1 MTSPQ
6 RNVIIT
12 GASRGLG
19 LAMARRLAAD
29 GFRVVAIARRTT
41 EALDALIKDTDGR
54 VVFRAYDLM
63 QTEGLP
69 DLVKA
74 IRAEV
79 GPIYGLINNAGI
91 GTAGLLVALSPARI
105 EALVKLNTLSPI
117 LLTRAAARSMLA
129 EGSGRIINVS
139 SIIATTGFNALSVY
153 GATKASLIGF
163 TRSLAR
169 ELGPARVTVNAVAPG
184 FIETDMTG
192 DIGDAELAKVKA
204 RSALRRLAEAEDVAA
219 AVSYLMSDGAKNV
232 TGTVLTVDAGG
243 TA

>member
-1 MTSPQ
+1 M
-6 RNVIIT
+6 RNVLIT

-29 GFRVVAIARRTT
+29 GFRVVAVARKTS
-41 EALDALIKDTDGR
+41 EALDALIAETGGA
-54 VVFRAYDLM
+54 VVFHPYDLM
-63 QTEGLP
+63 ETEGLP
-69 DLVKA
+69 ALVKA

-79 GPIYGLINNAGI
+79 GPIYALVNNAGI
-91 GTAGLLVALSPARI
+91 GTAGLLVALSPTKI
-105 EALVKLNTLSPI
+105 EALVRLNTLSPI

-129 EGSGRIINVS
+129 EGAGRIINVS

-169 ELGPARVTVNAVAPG
+169 ELGPAGVTVNAIAPG
-184 FIETDMTG
+184 FIETEMTG
-192 DIGDAELAKVKA
+192 DMGEADLGKVKG

-219 AVSYLMSDGAKNV
+219 AVSYLMSEGARNV

>member
-1 MTSPQ
+1 M
-6 RNVIIT
+6 RNVLIT

-29 GFRVVAIARRTT
+29 GFRVVAVARKPS
-41 EALDALIKDTDGR
+41 EALDTLIAETGGA
-54 VVFRAYDLM
+54 VVFHPYDLM
-63 QTEGLP
+63 EVEGLP
-69 DLVKA
+69 ALVKA

-79 GPIYGLINNAGI
+79 GPIYALVNNAGI
-91 GTAGLLVALSPARI
+91 GTAGLLVALSPTKI
-105 EALVKLNTLSPI
+105 EALVRLNTLSPI

-129 EGSGRIINVS
+129 EGAGRIINVS

-169 ELGPARVTVNAVAPG
+169 ELGPAGVTVNAIAPG
-184 FIETDMTG
+184 FIETEMTG
-192 DIGDAELAKVKA
+192 DMGEADLGKVKG

-219 AVSYLMSDGAKNV
+219 AVSYLMSDGARNV

>member
-1 MTSPQ
+1 M
-6 RNVIIT
+6 RNVLIT

-19 LAMARRLAAD
+19 LAMARKLAAD
-29 GFRVVAIARRTT
+29 GFRVVAVARKPS
-41 EALDALIKDTDGR
+41 EALDALMAETNGA
-54 VVFRAYDLM
+54 VVFHPYDLM
-63 QTEGLP
+63 EVEGLP
-69 DLVKA
+69 ALVKA

-79 GPIYGLINNAGI
+79 GPIYALVNNAGI
-91 GTAGLLVALSPARI
+91 GTAGLLVALSPAKI
-105 EALVKLNTLSPI
+105 EALVRLNTLSPI

-129 EGSGRIINVS
+129 EGAGRIINVS

-169 ELGPARVTVNAVAPG
+169 ELGPAGVTVNAIAPG
-184 FIETDMTG
+184 FIETEMTG
-192 DIGDAELAKVKA
+192 DMGEADLGKVKG

-219 AVSYLMSDGAKNV
+219 AVSYLMSEGARNV

>member
-1 MTSPQ
+1 M
-6 RNVIIT
+6 RNVLIT

-29 GFRVVAIARRTT
+29 GFRVVAVARKPS
-41 EALDALIKDTDGR
+41 EALDTLIAETGGA
-54 VVFRAYDLM
+54 VVFHPYDLM
-63 QTEGLP
+63 EVEGLP
-69 DLVKA
+69 ALVKA
-74 IRAEV
+74 IHAEV
-79 GPIYGLINNAGI
+79 GPIYALVNNAGI
-91 GTAGLLVALSPARI
+91 GTAGLLVALSPTKI
-105 EALVKLNTLSPI
+105 EALVRLNTLSPI

-129 EGSGRIINVS
+129 EGAGRIINVS

-169 ELGPARVTVNAVAPG
+169 ELGPAGVTVNAIAPG
-184 FIETDMTG
+184 FIETEMTG
-192 DIGDAELAKVKA
+192 DMGEADLGKVKG

-219 AVSYLMSDGAKNV
+219 AVSYLMSDGARNV